1 MAATSVKLHEPDVK
15 GSEFVPRMTIVQSSA
30 AAAATQHMSKPKRYS
45 TQRQRLPAEAD
56 MAGDM
61 PYDRPSTDM
70 TTAQALPTDQAYYG
84 TTTQNLIIILKYLAE
99 V

>member
-1 MAATSVKLHEPDVK
+1 VAATSVKLHEPDVK

-30 AAAATQHMSKPKRYS
+30 AAATQHMSKPKRYS

-61 PYDRPSTDM
+61 LYDGPSTDM
-70 TTAQALPTDQAYYG
+70 TAAQALPADQTYYG
-84 TTTQNLIIILKYLAE
+84 TTQNLIRVLEYLAE